1 VKDQTM
7 NAKTTLVAAAL
18 VSLAG
23 AAFAQSAI
31 PPNDWTNSALRNSKP
46 AAAAKSSVT
55 TVEVRAALDA
65 ARPSPFADSY
75 PSRGTVHRPFTA
87 QLSRAEVNADLQ
99 IYRESGLAQLENG
112 ETVAFNSP
120 AYEAAQAKYAELRSS
135 PYYASLVQRF
145 AGQGTERQ
153 NLAAAN

>member
-1 VKDQTM
+1 M
-7 NAKTTLVAAAL
+7 NVKTTLVAAAL

-31 PPNDWTNSALRNSKP
+31 PPNDWTNSALSGSRP
-46 AAAAKSSVT
+46 AAAAKSTVN

-75 PSRGTVHRPFTA
+75 PSRGSVHRPFTSTV
-87 QLSRAEVNADLQ
+87 SRAEVNADLQ
-99 IYRESGLAQLENG
+99 IYRESGLAQLEGG
-112 ETVAFNSP
+112 ESVPFNSP
-120 AYEAAQAKYAELRSS
+120 EYAAAQAKYAELRSS
-135 PYYASLVQRF
+135 PYFASLVQRF

-153 NLAAAN
+153 NLAAAQ

>member
-1 VKDQTM
+1 M
-7 NAKTTLVAAAL
+7 NAKTSLVAAAL

-31 PPNDWTNSALRNSKP
+31 PPNDWTNSALRGSGKP
-46 AAAAKSSVT
+46 AAAAKSSVS

-75 PSRGTVHRPFTA
+75 PSRGSVHRPLTPSV
-87 QLSRAEVNADLQ
+87 SRAQVNADLQ

-112 ETVAFNSP
+112 ESVPFNSP
-120 AYEAAQAKYAELRSS
+120 EYAAAQAKYAELRSS
-135 PYYASLVQRF
+135 PYFASLVQRF
-145 AGQGTERQ
+145 AGQGSERQ
-153 NLAAAN
+153 NLAAAQ

>member
-1 VKDQTM
+1 M

-31 PPNDWTNSALRNSKP
+31 PPNDWTNSALRNGSKP
-46 AAAAKSSVT
+46 AAAKSTVN

-75 PSRGTVHRPFTA
+75 PSRGTVHRPLNA
-87 QLSRAEVNADLQ
+87 SVSRAEVNADLQ

-112 ETVAFNSP
+112 ESVPFNTP
-120 AYEAAQAKYAELRSS
+120 AYAAAQAKYAELRSS

-145 AGQGTERQ
+145 AGQGSERQ
-153 NLAAAN
+153 NLAAAQ

>member
-1 VKDQTM
+1 M

-31 PPNDWTNSALRNSKP
+31 PPNDWTNSALRTSQP
-46 AAAAKSSVT
+46 AAKAASNVS

-75 PSRGTVHRPFTA
+75 PSRGSVHRPFTSTV
-87 QLSRAEVNADLQ
+87 SRAEVQADLQ

-112 ETVAFNSP
+112 ENVPFATP

-145 AGQGTERQ
+145 GGQGTERQ
-153 NLAAAN
+153 NVAAAK